1 MVLNVRKMS
10 PYLKAKGV
18 KKNVLLIAM
27 SIIPPKFMGS
37 VMKNLVYKPGTPMH
51 MAQSHN
57 HFKPGY
63 AVEEI
68 KADAEKL
75 GIILDI

>member
-1 MVLNVRKMS
+1 
-10 PYLKAKGV
+10 
-18 KKNVLLIAM
+18 
-27 SIIPPKFMGS
+27 MGAL
-37 VMKNLVYKPGTPMH
+37 MKNLVYKPGSPMH

-63 AVEEI
+63 AVDEI
-68 KADAEKL
+68 KADAEEL